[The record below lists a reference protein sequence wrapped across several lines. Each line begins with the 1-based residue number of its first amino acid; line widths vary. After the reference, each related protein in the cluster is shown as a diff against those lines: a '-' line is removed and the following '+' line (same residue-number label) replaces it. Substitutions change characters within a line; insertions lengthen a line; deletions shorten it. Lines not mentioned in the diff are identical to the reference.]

1 MKQKILTIFLFFG
14 LMFMAQVGM
23 AQDNA
28 YHSVLREGTWFRI
41 SITQEGVYK
50 LDYATLQGM
59 GIDMDALNPNQIRMF
74 GNPSGALP
82 EKNGDSRPDDLT
94 EMALYVSGA
103 EDGIFHENDFV
114 LFYAQEST
122 RWTLNG
128 DKYQRER
135 NYYSDTTYYY
145 LCADSGADGL
155 RVEEK
160 ASLSVEDVT
169 TVVAEFPDFQ
179 WYEEELMS
187 PYNIG
192 RNWFGEMLNAQ
203 DSELHLD
210 FVFPNLAT
218 GKVLSFNSSVLGRCK
233 SSAMHYNL
241 RINDNLLV
249 NNGAIAKYG
258 EHYYG
263 VLANAAGQFFL
274 DGDTARL
281 TLSTLP
287 EEIKATLYFD
297 YIEIYAWR
305 QLKRVG
311 SLFPFRLKPSQLG
324 EEKSAIW
331 IQNVGGQHWLWDVSN
346 PLVPVK
352 QLGRLSSDNFVFA
365 IGEKVEKR
373 YMMFDP
379 SRALPII
386 SWTAIDNQDLHS
398 IVDADML
405 VITDRI
411 LWQQAVELADFH
423 REKDGML
430 IEVVDVKE
438 IYNEF
443 STGTPDPSGIRDFIR
458 MVYRRSAGN
467 LKYVALF
474 GRASFDYRDIEGNHL
489 NLVPCFEMM
498 EKPNHEISFC
508 TDDFYGMMDDGE
520 GYNSTGHI
528 DLGVGRIPVGTPEE
542 AEIAL
547 AKIKHY
553 CDLAATHGDWKTD
566 HLLISDDDNSDYI
579 TNNEE
584 YDTIINRLCP
594 AMNRNKIYCGAYQK
608 VSTSSGYRFPQVT
621 TDILDRI
628 GDGLLTMTYTGHGG
642 VVALADE
649 RIFGTTEIATLTNYV
664 RMPFVF
670 TATCEFSKYDNPILV
685 SAGEQLFL
693 NPNGGAIAM
702 LTTCRPTYG
711 INNVKMGR
719 CLARTLYNRDS
730 DGKPLRLGDVVREAK
745 ANNANFANNSS
756 LPSALSLNIS
766 HVLFGD
772 PAMRLALPEECVET
786 LKING
791 KTVDENEI
799 EIHAM
804 SMVNLEGKITTY
816 IGQID
821 ADFNG
826 ELWLRLY
833 DKKVPMRVTYD
844 DGSTIVKSYKD
855 VIYKGKASVQN
866 GRFTFSFQVP
876 KDINLDYGSPRF
888 SYYAYD
894 SIRNIDA
901 MGYFENLVLG
911 GSDPT
916 MTVDNEGPQISF
928 YWNAPSFTD
937 GDVVESDG
945 ILYADLFDEQG
956 IYHYDFS
963 LGRNIML
970 GSNALEFNNKV
981 LNDFYEPALDD
992 FRRGRVALPVND
1004 LAPGTY
1010 NFSLKAWDTQD
1021 NASEASLWLV
1031 VGEGKDIFLAQVRNY
1046 PNPFSEETYFT
1057 LAHFGDDGDF
1067 DLTIEIFDLMGRRV
1081 DCITKR
1087 VYSAGGVIEPVRW
1100 DGRDQGGHPMSTGLY
1115 AYRLTLT
1122 DASGYSRS
1130 VSQRMMIYR

>member
-1 MKQKILTIFLFFG
+1 M
-14 LMFMAQVGM
+14 MF
-23 AQDNA
+23 
-28 YHSVLREGTWFRI
+28 
-41 SITQEGVYK
+41 
-50 LDYATLQGM
+50 
-59 GIDMDALNPNQIRMF
+59 
-74 GNPSGALP
+74 NPSKALP
-82 EKNGDSRPDDLT
+82 
-94 EMALYVSGA
+94 V
-103 EDGIFHENDFV
+103 
-114 LFYAQEST
+114 
-122 RWTLNG
+122 
-128 DKYQRER
+128 
-135 NYYSDTTYYY
+135 
-145 LCADSGADGL
+145 
-155 RVEEK
+155 
-160 ASLSVEDVT
+160 
-169 TVVAEFPDFQ
+169 
-179 WYEEELMS
+179 
-187 PYNIG
+187 
-192 RNWFGEMLNAQ
+192 
-203 DSELHLD
+203 
-210 FVFPNLAT
+210 
-218 GKVLSFNSSVLGRCK
+218 
-233 SSAMHYNL
+233 
-241 RINDNLLV
+241 
-249 NNGAIAKYG
+249 
-258 EHYYG
+258 
-263 VLANAAGQFFL
+263 
-274 DGDTARL
+274 
-281 TLSTLP
+281 
-287 EEIKATLYFD
+287 
-297 YIEIYAWR
+297 
-305 QLKRVG
+305 
-311 SLFPFRLKPSQLG
+311 
-324 EEKSAIW
+324 
-331 IQNVGGQHWLWDVSN
+331 
-346 PLVPVK
+346 
-352 QLGRLSSDNFVFA
+352 
-365 IGEKVEKR
+365 
-373 YMMFDP
+373 
-379 SRALPII
+379 I
-386 SWTAIDNQDLHS
+386 SWIAIDNQDLHS
-398 IVDADML
+398 IADADML

-458 MVYRRSAGN
+458 MVYHRSAGN

-474 GRASFDYRDIEGNHL
+474 GRASFDYRDIKGNHL

-553 CDLAATHGDWKTD
+553 CDLATTHGDWKTD
-566 HLLISDDDNSDYI
+566 HLLISDEDNSEYV

-584 YDTIINRLCP
+584 YDTIINRVCP

-649 RIFGTTEIATLTNYV
+649 RIFGTTEIATLTNYD

-711 INNVKMGR
+711 INNVKLGR

-730 DGKPLRLGDVVREAK
+730 DGKPKRLGDVVREAK
-745 ANNANFANNSS
+745 ANNSNFANNSS

-772 PAMRLALPEECVET
+772 PAMRLALPEECVKT

-791 KTVDENEI
+791 KIVDENEI

-816 IGQID
+816 TGQID
-821 ADFNG
+821 TDFNG

-833 DKKVPMRVTYD
+833 DKKVPMRVVYD

-855 VIYKGKASVQN
+855 VIYRGKASVRN
-866 GRFTFSFQVP
+866 GHFALTFQVP
-876 KDINLDYGSPRF
+876 KDINLDEGVPRF
-888 SYYAYD
+888 GYYAYD
-894 SIRNIDA
+894 SIRNVDA

-945 ILYADLFDEQG
+945 ILYADLFDDQG

-1021 NASEASLWLV
+1021 NASEVSLWLV

-1130 VSQRMMIYR
+1130 VSQRMVICR

>member
-1 MKQKILTIFLFFG
+1 MKQKMLSIYLLFG
-14 LMFMAQVGM
+14 LLFLSQVVA

-41 SITQEGVYK
+41 SVTQEGVYK
-50 LDYATLQGM
+50 LDYATLQSMGM
-59 GIDMDALNPNQIRMF
+59 DMSVLNPNQIRMF

-82 EKNGDSRPDDLT
+82 EKNGNSRPDDLT
-94 EMALYVSGA
+94 EMALYVSGS
-103 EDGIFHENDFV
+103 EDSAFDENDFV
-114 LFYAQEST
+114 LFYAQEPT

-145 LCADSGADGL
+145 LCVDSGIEGL
-155 RVEEK
+155 RIGEK
-160 ASLSVEDVT
+160 ASLSIEDATTIVT
-169 TVVAEFPDFQ
+169 EFPDFQ
-179 WYEEELMS
+179 WHEEELMS

-203 DSELHLD
+203 GPELHLD

-218 GKVLSFNSSVLGRCK
+218 DKVLSFNASVLGRCK

-241 RINDNLLV
+241 RINNNLLV
-249 NNGAIAKYG
+249 NNGVIAKYG

-263 VLANAAGQFFL
+263 VLANPSGQFFL
-274 DGDTARL
+274 DDDTARL

-287 EEIKATLYFD
+287 EEIKATLYCD
-297 YIEIYAWR
+297 YFEIYAWR
-305 QLKRVG
+305 YLKRVG
-311 SLFPFRLKPSQLG
+311 NLFPFRLKPSQLDD
-324 EEKSAIW
+324 EKSAIW
-331 IQNVGGQHWLWDVSN
+331 IQNVGSQHWLWDVSN

-352 QLGRLSSDNFVFA
+352 QLGRLSSDNFVFT
-365 IGEKVEKR
+365 INEKVEKR
-373 YMMFDP
+373 YMMFNP
-379 SRALPII
+379 SKALPVI

-398 IVDADML
+398 ITDADML
-405 VITDRI
+405 VITDRS
-411 LWQQAVELADFH
+411 LWQQAMELADFH

-458 MVYRRSAGN
+458 MVYHRSAGN
-467 LKYVALF
+467 LKYVTLF
-474 GRASFDYRDIEGNHL
+474 GRASFDYRDIKGSHL
-489 NLVPCFEMM
+489 NLVPCFEMK
-498 EKPNHEISFC
+498 EKSNHEISFC
-508 TDDFYGMMDDGE
+508 TDDFYGLMDDEE

-528 DLGVGRIPVGTPEE
+528 DLGIGRIPVSTTEE
-542 AEIAL
+542 AEVAI

-566 HLLISDDDNSDYI
+566 HLLISDDDNSEYI

-608 VSTSSGYRFPQVT
+608 VITSSGDRFPQVT
-621 TDILDRI
+621 DDILDRI
-628 GDGLLTMTYTGHGG
+628 GVGLLAMTYTGHGG

-649 RIFGTTEIATLTNYV
+649 RIFGTKEIATLTNYD

-670 TATCEFSKYDNPILV
+670 TATCEFSKYDNPFLV

-711 INNVKMGR
+711 INNVKIGR
-719 CLARTLYNRDS
+719 CLARTLYKRDA
-730 DGKPLRLGDVVREAK
+730 DGKPLRLGDIVREAK
-745 ANNANFANNSS
+745 ANNANFSNESS

-772 PAMRLALPEECVET
+772 PAIRLALPEGQIKT

-791 KTVDENEI
+791 KTVEENEI
-799 EIHAM
+799 ELYAM
-804 SMVNLEGKITTY
+804 SMVNLEGEITTY
-816 IGQID
+816 TGQID
-821 ADFNG
+821 AQFNG

-833 DKKVPMRVTYD
+833 DKKVPMKVNYD
-844 DGSTIVKSYKD
+844 DGSMTVKSYKD
-855 VIYKGKASVQN
+855 VIYKGKASVRN
-866 GRFTFSFQVP
+866 GHFSLSFQVP
-876 KDINLDYGSPRF
+876 KDINPDYGAPRF

-894 SIRNIDA
+894 SIRGLEA
-901 MGYFENLVLG
+901 MGYFDGLVLG
-911 GSDPT
+911 SIDPT
-916 MTVDNEGPQISF
+916 MIPDNEGPQIHF
-928 YWNAPSFTD
+928 YWNTPSFTD

-945 ILYADLFDEQG
+945 VLYANLYDAQG

-970 GSNALEFNNKV
+970 GSNATEYNNKV

-992 FRRGRVALPVND
+992 FRRGRVALPIND
-1004 LAPGTY
+1004 LTPGTY
-1010 NFSLKAWDTQD
+1010 NFNLKVWDTQD
-1021 NASEASLWLV
+1021 NASEASLWFV
-1031 VGEGKDIFLAQVRNY
+1031 VGEEADIYLAQVRNY

-1057 LAHFGDDGDF
+1057 LAHLGDDGDF
-1067 DLTIEIFDLMGRRV
+1067 DLTIEVFDLMGRRV
-1081 DCITKR
+1081 NCITKR
-1087 VYSAGGVIEPVRW
+1087 VYSVGGAIESVRW
-1100 DGRDQGGHPMSTGLY
+1100 DGRDQGGHPLNSGLY
-1115 AYRLTLT
+1115 TYRLTLT
-1122 DASGYSRS
+1122 DESGYSRS
-1130 VSQRMMIYR
+1130 VSQRMVLCR

>member
-1 MKQKILTIFLFFG
+1 MIFSMKQKILSIWLLLGLLFLS
-14 LMFMAQVGM
+14 QVVT

-50 LDYATLQGM
+50 LDYSLLRDMGM
-59 GIDMDALNPNQIRMF
+59 DMNALNPNQIRMF
-74 GNPSGALP
+74 GNPSGALS
-82 EKNGDSRPDDLT
+82 EKNGDPRPDDLT
-94 EMALYVSGA
+94 EMALYVSGS
-103 EDGIFHENDFV
+103 EDSIFDEDDFV
-114 LFYAQEST
+114 LFYAQEPT
-122 RWTLNG
+122 RWTLNL
-128 DKYQRER
+128 DKYHRER
-135 NYYSDTTYYY
+135 NYYSDTIYYY
-145 LCADSGADGL
+145 LCADSGIDGL

-160 ASLSVEDVT
+160 ASLSIEDAT
-169 TVVAEFPDFQ
+169 TIITEFPDFQ
-179 WYEEELMS
+179 WHEEELMS

-203 DSELHLD
+203 DPELHLD

-218 GKVLSFNSSVLGRCK
+218 DKVLSFNASVLGRCR

-249 NNGAIAKYG
+249 NNGVIGKCP
-258 EHYYG
+258 ERHYFG
-263 VLANAAGQFFL
+263 VLANSTGQFFL

-281 TLSTLP
+281 TLSTYP
-287 EEIKATLYFD
+287 EETNASLYFD

-311 SLFPFRLKPSQLG
+311 NLFPFRLKPSQLG

-331 IQNVGGQHWLWDVSN
+331 IRNVGAQHWLWDVSN
-346 PLVPVK
+346 PQVPVK

-365 IGEKVEKR
+365 IDEKVEKR
-373 YMMFDP
+373 YMMFNP
-379 SRALPII
+379 SKALPII

-405 VITDRI
+405 IITDSS

-430 IEVVDVKE
+430 IEVVAVNQ

-467 LKYVALF
+467 LKYVTLF
-474 GRASFDYRDIEGNHL
+474 GRASFDYRDINENHL
-489 NLVPCFEMM
+489 NLVPCFEMK

-508 TDDFYGMMDDGE
+508 TDDYFALMDDME
-520 GYNSTGHI
+520 GDSCKGHV
-528 DLGVGRIPVGTPEE
+528 DLGVGRIPVTTPEE
-542 AEIAL
+542 AEIAI

-553 CDLAATHGDWKTD
+553 CDLAATHGDWRTD
-566 HLLISDDDNSDYI
+566 HLFISDDDDSNYI
-579 TNNEE
+579 SNNEE

-594 AMNRNKIYCGAYQK
+594 SMNRNRIYCGAYQK
-608 VSTSSGYRFPQVT
+608 VSTSSGYRYPQVT
-621 TDILDRI
+621 ADILDRI
-628 GDGLLTMTYTGHGG
+628 DDGLLTMTYTGHGG

-649 RIFGTTEIATLTNYV
+649 RIFGTTEIGTLTNYD

-670 TATCEFSKYDNPILV
+670 TATCEFSKYDNPLLI

-711 INNVKMGR
+711 INNVKLGR
-719 CLARTLYNRDS
+719 CLARTLYNRDA
-730 DGKPLRLGDVVREAK
+730 DGKPLRLGDAIRMAK
-745 ANNANFANNSS
+745 ANNANFSNTSS
-756 LPSALSLNIS
+756 VSLNIS

-772 PAMRLALPEECVET
+772 PALRLALPEEQVKT
-786 LKING
+786 LTVNG
-791 KTVDENEI
+791 KTVDEDGI

-804 SMVNLEGKITTY
+804 SLVNVEGEITTY
-816 IGQID
+816 AGQID
-821 ADFNG
+821 TAFNG
-826 ELWLRLY
+826 ELWVRLY
-833 DKKVPMRVTYD
+833 DKKVPMKVTYD
-844 DGSTIVKSYKD
+844 NGSLTVRSYKD
-855 VIYKGKASVQN
+855 VVYKGKASVQN
-866 GRFTFSFQVP
+866 GRFAFTFQVP
-876 KDINLDYGSPRF
+876 KDINPDYGTPRF
-888 SYYAYD
+888 GFYAYD

-901 MGYFENLVLG
+901 MGYLENLILG
-911 GSDPT
+911 GTDPD
-916 MTVDNEGPQISF
+916 MAVDNEGPQINF
-928 YWNAPSFTD
+928 YWNAPSFTN

-945 ILYADLFDEQG
+945 ILYAELYDEQG

-970 GSNALEFNNKV
+970 NSNVTEYNNKI

-992 FRRGRVALPVND
+992 YRRGLVALPVKG
-1004 LAPGTY
+1004 LTPGTY
-1010 NFSLKAWDTQD
+1010 SFSLKAWDTQD

-1031 VGEGKDIFLAQVRNY
+1031 VGEGADIYLAQVRNY

-1067 DLTIEIFDLMGRRV
+1067 DLTIEVYDLMGRCV
-1081 DCITKR
+1081 DRITKR
-1087 VYSAGGVIEPVRW
+1087 VYSSGGVIEPVRW
-1100 DGRDQGGHPMSTGLY
+1100 DVSGRLNSGVYT
-1115 AYRLTLT
+1115 YRLTLA
-1122 DASGYSRS
+1122 DDSGYSRS
-1130 VSQRMMIYR
+1130 VSQRMVLCR